1 MKYLNVLFICLIMFQ
16 MTACNYVKTSHIDKD
31 FNRLLKAIKKDD
43 ESTIRQDQYQIGLQ
57 IQNAIE
63 KSKEVLNHRPKLEGR
78 MTEVIK
84 ESEVFVE
91 KNTEILEAWSKKS
104 RYDF

>member
-43 ESTIRQDQYQIGLQ
+43 ESTIRQDQYQIG
-57 IQNAIE
+57 IPFMEDDNNWHYRIPTAA
-63 KSKEVLNHRPKLEGR
+63 EVEQCAELLLIPSEEIALEGR
-78 MTEVIK
+78 SPI
-84 ESEVFVE
+84 SHG
-91 KNTEILEAWSKKS
+91 
-104 RYDF
+104 